1 MATKSWDAKLYN
13 DKHAFVWEKAK
24 GLLDLLAPQPGESIL
39 DLGCGTGHLTAEIA
53 ASGARVTGI
62 DRSAE
67 MIAEAKA
74 KYPAIEFQVVD
85 ATQLKFDQQFDAVFS
100 NAALHWILDA
110 ENVVAGIARCL
121 KPGGRFIAEFG
132 GKGNI
137 KTLMRAIDGAAE
149 KFGIAEGLEKLGW
162 FYPGIAEYSILL
174 EKHGLEVREASLF
187 ARPTRLEDGE
197 AGLDSWLRMF
207 RSAVLERLPPQR
219 QPEFLRE
226 VATRARPQLF
236 KDGVWELDYR
246 RLRIAAWKLP

>member
-1 MATKSWDAKLYN
+1 MASKSWDAKLYN
-13 DKHAFVWEKAK
+13 DKHAFVWQKAK
-24 GLLDLLAPQPGESIL
+24 GLLDLLAPKPGESIL
-39 DLGCGTGHLTAEIA
+39 DLGCGTGHLTADIA
-53 ASGARVTGI
+53 ATGARVVGI

-85 ATQLKFDQQFDAVFS
+85 ATQLNFKERFDAVFS

-110 ENVVAGIARCL
+110 EKVVLGISRSL

-137 KTLMRAIDGAAE
+137 QKLMRAINGAAE

-162 FYPGIAEYSILL
+162 YYPGIAEYASLL
-174 EKHGLEVREASLF
+174 EKYGLEVREASLF
-187 ARPTRLEDGE
+187 DRPTRLEDGE
-197 AGLDSWLRMF
+197 EGINSWLRMF
-207 RSAVLERLPPQR
+207 RSSVLERLPAAR
-219 QPEFLRE
+219 QNEFLRE
-226 VATRARPQLF
+226 VATLARPELL

-246 RLRIAAWKLP
+246 RLRIAAWK